1 METKDDQKPLR
12 HFVFRCEGNAFHG
25 QSFSENSF
33 KKNFFIRSLQNL
45 SLKNKGKY
53 RFSLPESS
61 KNSAFS
67 FGNRYFFAF
76 L

>member
-33 KKNFFIRSLQNL
+33 KKNFLFVHYRT
-45 SLKNKGKY
+45 SLKKQRKIQI
-53 RFSLPESS
+53 LP
-61 KNSAFS
+61 
-67 FGNRYFFAF
+67 FGVV
-76 L
+76 

>member
-45 SLKNKGKY
+45 SQKKGEIQIFPS
-53 RFSLPESS
+53 RII
-61 KNSAFS
+61 
-67 FGNRYFFAF
+67 
-76 L
+76 